1 MRDLRWQ
8 VSNQEKSIDLSS
20 RRVVAMRD
28 VQEAAAAGASRV
40 LIARNCVITPSARDF
55 LEQRKIAADA
65 GRETAVAAQPSAEAT
80 ASAPSASQRANPRF
94 FSTPE
99 AEAIKKEI
107 CAVGKKLWL
116 RQFVDGNG
124 GNISY
129 RIGPN
134 EVLCTPTLVSKYDLT
149 PEDLCLVDL
158 EGNQIA
164 GTRPRTSELLLHLE
178 IYKAVPEA
186 KSVVHCHPPHATA
199 YAITG
204 RVPPNMVIPE
214 FEVFVGKV
222 AISPYETPGTQTFA
236 ETVLPY
242 VKQHNTVLLSNH
254 GIVCW
259 ADTVTH
265 AEWYAEVLE
274 TYCSTLMLAA
284 QLGAPISY
292 ISEQHGSDLLNIK
305 KKMGLP
311 DIRFDASRMKECQ
324 LSDLEIPSS
333 IALTPTPC
341 DGCVHNRHG
350 NSAAAASG
358 ADLDSLVKSVTD
370 AVMEEIGK

>member
-1 MRDLRWQ
+1 M
-8 VSNQEKSIDLSS
+8 SNELKNADLSS
-20 RRVVAMRD
+20 RKVLTLRD
-28 VQEAAAAGASRV
+28 VQEAASAGATRIRV
-40 LIARNCVITPSARDF
+40 AENCVVTPSARD
-55 LEQRKIAADA
+55 LLQQRGMVMDAAVTATNAPGGPAAVEPGA
-65 GRETAVAAQPSAEAT
+65 GVAP
-80 ASAPSASQRANPRF
+80 ANARL

-99 AEAIKKEI
+99 AEAVKKEI
-107 CAVGKKLWL
+107 CGVGKKLWM

-149 PEDLCLVDL
+149 PEILCLVDL

-164 GTRPRTSELLLHLE
+164 GVRPRTSELLLHLE

-186 KSVVHCHPPHATA
+186 KAVVHCHPPHATA

-204 RVPPNMVIPE
+204 KVPPNMVIPE

-222 AISPYETPGTQTFA
+222 AISPYETPGTKIFA

-242 VKQHNTVLLSNH
+242 VKQHNTVLLANH

-274 TYCSTLMLAA
+274 TYCWTLMLAA

-292 ISEQHGSDLLNIK
+292 ISEQHGADLLAIK
-305 KKMGLP
+305 KKLGLP
-311 DIRFDASRMKECQ
+311 DARFDASRMKECQ
-324 LSDLEIPSS
+324 LSDVEANGA
-333 IALTPTPC
+333 IALSPTPC
-341 DGCVHNRHG
+341 E
-350 NSAAAASG
+350 G
-358 ADLDSLVKSVTD
+358 AGSKSSDSELEALVRSVTD
-370 AVMEEIGK
+370 AVMETIGAGK